1 MSVCVPSLLESAIV
15 FENCEQCVCAW
26 NRCTEGQSYG
36 TLHLATCTYVQ
47 SGYIS
52 IPSSLLIDKGVIADR
67 GYKEYGREDFDGFF
81 FFFFF

>member
-26 NRCTEGQSYG
+26 NICTEGQSYG

-52 IPSSLLIDKGVIADR
+52 IPSSLLI
-67 GYKEYGREDFDGFF
+67 KESLQIEAIRSMAVKILMGFF
-81 FFFFF
+81 FFFF